1 MRFITSLL
9 TPAGMLLATASTAL
23 AAPLAMLQDPPIRVE
38 VETAPTRE
46 VWYTSPMWLAIGA
59 IVVLLIIVLAV
70 VSARGRE
77 GSNTTVV
84 R

>member
-1 MRFITSLL
+1 MRFITPLVTS
-9 TPAGMLLATASTAL
+9 AAMLLAPASTAM
-23 AAPLAMLQDPPIRVE
+23 AAMLQDPPIRVE

-70 VSARGRE
+70 SAARGRD
-77 GSNTTVV
+77 GGTTVV

>member
-46 VWYTSPMWLAIGA
+46 VW
-59 IVVLLIIVLAV
+59 
-70 VSARGRE
+70 
-77 GSNTTVV
+77 
-84 R
+84 